1 MEGPEGNEQLTA
13 MTGALLLALFAAE
26 GLTILSIRQLLTV
39 HFFLGMLLIG
49 PVALKIASTCYR
61 FARYYTG
68 ATPYVTKGPP
78 ALLLRL
84 LGPLVIITSMA
95 VIGTGVALAFTGQPG
110 LWLLAHKASFVL
122 WFGVMTI
129 HVVAHALR
137 LPRLLSHQF
146 GGRTRTGSG
155 GPPGALAAAHRFG
168 GGRADHRGT
177 HAAPLSPLGS
187 QRDDGD
193 PPCHPRVSTLTALT
207 ALTRLTSWP
216 G

>member
-1 MEGPEGNEQLTA
+1 MEGPEGNERLTA
-13 MTGALLLALFAAE
+13 MTGALLLALFAGE

-95 VIGTGVALAFTGQPG
+95 VIGTGVALAFTGQRG
-110 LWLLAHKASFVL
+110 LWLFAHKASFVL

-146 GGRTRTGSG
+146 GGRTRT
-155 GPPGALAAAHRFG
+155 ALAGRRARWLLLTASVAGGLVIAVLTLHLAARWG
-168 GGRADHRGT
+168 VNVTTGT
-177 HAAPLSPLGS
+177 HPVIRGPA
-187 QRDDGD
+187 R
-193 PPCHPRVSTLTALT
+193 
-207 ALTRLTSWP
+207 
-216 G
+216 